1 VLALARRTG
10 QSARVSVPDPSP
22 RIEAIAKRLGALGCS
37 QEQID
42 EVQRD
47 LGLRLPRSYEAFLR
61 FLGRD
66 ASQSVPKLV
75 GSGVGY
81 PDAIGLRAEAM
92 DILVRYQDWKPD
104 VEVFR
109 LPDDAV
115 VIMMHQG
122 YIFLFVRS
130 SLGDDPPVELWLE
143 GSAHSERSEIIYA
156 SIADWLEG

>member
-1 VLALARRTG
+1 
-10 QSARVSVPDPSP
+10 VSSPDPSP

-47 LGLRLPRSYEAFLR
+47 QGLRLPRSYEAFLR

-66 ASQSVPKLV
+66 AFRSVQNFV
-75 GSGVGY
+75 GSDVGY
-81 PDAIGLRAEAM
+81 PDALGMRAAAI
-92 DILVRYQDWKPD
+92 DILDRYEDWKPD

-115 VIMMHQG
+115 IILMHQG

-130 SLGDDPPVELWLE
+130 SLGDDPPVELWQE
-143 GSAHSERSEIIYA
+143 GTDHPERSKVIYA